1 MLLSETSPIQSPT
14 TLVKEG
20 IQHLHEFAGE
30 SWTDHNVH
38 DPGVTILEILSY
50 ALADLNYRTSFD
62 IKDLLT
68 LSADSQ
74 DKAHELFT
82 AREILPAHP
91 TSISDYRKLIL
102 DLPGI
107 RNVWI
112 VTAKQSAPIYKNTS
126 QTKLS
131 HYSDQV
137 IADSK
142 DTIQL
147 KGLYQVLLDFD
158 ESINIDSEAKLILEA
173 EVMGLLMAHRNL
185 GEDFLP
191 LATVKK
197 EAVSLATEIELET
210 NASMTDVLAEIYFQ
224 IDRFLLPRPKFHGL
238 NDLLEKEMP
247 IHEIFNGPALKH
259 GFLLTEELPKHRA
272 AIHTSDIIQIIMD
285 VKGVKAVRNFHAA
298 TNPEGTAFR
307 TGQRWCLK
315 LNPDLNYSP
324 KLAPEKC
331 DVIFVKNGIADQANQ
346 DEVIHLYELKKE
358 NDRNQQYPDLQQSDL
373 AIPAGRYRN
382 LHAYFSVQ
390 EDFPQNYGI
399 GSDGLPSTAT
409 PIRRAQ
415 AKQLKAYL
423 LLFEQLMANYQAQLG
438 HAGALL
444 SNHYTDQQSYFSL
457 KVEAINTS
465 HLYVNPDQVIK
476 SDIMDEGQ
484 RTVRFLDHKLGRFA
498 EQVSDYPLLST
509 GLLNEANITDEINN
523 KNAFLQNFPS
533 TSRERGQGFNYTKS
547 QLETDNVSGLK
558 KRVCGLIGIDA
569 NSAKLGNRNG
579 NTAKGF
585 HIIEHLLL
593 RPKSNAD
600 KFLSIFPVGQHY
612 FSPWKTDPYSQI
624 ISIVIPAWPSQFNQN
639 GFRDYFEKAVHLESP
654 AHLQV
659 HIHWLSHD
667 QMRGFEIGYE
677 NWLTENAKPDFI
689 PTAYADA
696 LNPLIQELNRLYA
709 IENPIH
715 SPLLIDDSETIAV
728 KASGDDPENSV
739 EKLSLKFKMGN
750 KNTSESGLV
759 FDWQDSQNYWLFH
772 YSQINQKMMIS
783 SVDDGFLQ
791 TILSTPV
798 VDLSEKIIEMTLE
811 VRDGKWRCKQR
822 STNTI
827 GTEFMINTGKPLD
840 GLKVGVYKLKNDG
853 TEFQKLK
860 VTDHIKVVTITQP
873 INQSNY
879 DNSIT

>member
-1 MLLSETSPIQSPT
+1 MNSQNIQSPT
-14 TLVKEG
+14 TLVQEG
-20 IQHLHEFAGE
+20 IQQLHKFAGDN
-30 SWTDHNVH
+30 WTDYNVH
-38 DPGVTILEILSY
+38 DPGVTILELLSY

-68 LSADSQ
+68 LSPDSQ
-74 DKAHELFT
+74 TKAHELFT

-91 TSISDYRKLIL
+91 TTILDYRKLIL

-112 VTAKQSAPIYKNTS
+112 VTAKQSVSIYKNTS

-131 HYSDQV
+131 HYSDQA
-137 IADSK
+137 IAESK

-147 KGLYQVLLDFD
+147 IGLYQVLLDFD
-158 ESINIDSEAKLILEA
+158 ESVNIDSEAKLILEA
-173 EVMGLLMAHRNL
+173 EVMALLMAHRNL

-191 LATVKK
+191 LETVKK
-197 EAVSLATEIELET
+197 EAVSLATDIELET
-210 NASMTDVLAEIYFQ
+210 SASMTEVLAEIYFQ
-224 IDRFLLPRPKFHGL
+224 IDHFLLPRPKFHGL

-247 IHEIFNGPALKH
+247 IHEIFNGPALNH
-259 GFLLTEELPKHRA
+259 GFLLTEELPKHRTS
-272 AIHTSDIIQIIMD
+272 IHTSDLIQIIMD
-285 VKGVKAVRNFHAA
+285 IKGVKAVRNFHAA
-298 TNPEGTAFR
+298 THPEGAAFR

-331 DVIFVKNGIADQANQ
+331 QIVFVKNGISDQASEE
-346 DEVIHLYELKKE
+346 EVINLYELKKE
-358 NDRNQQYPDLQQSDL
+358 NDRNEQYPDLQQTDL
-373 AIPAGRYRN
+373 AIPIGRYRN

-399 GSDGLPSTAT
+399 GSEGLPSTAN

-423 LLFEQLMANYQAQLG
+423 LLFEQLMANYQGQLG
-438 HAGALL
+438 NAGALL

-457 KVEAINTS
+457 KTEAVDTNE
-465 HLYVNPDQVIK
+465 LYVNPDQVINTN
-476 SDIMDEGQ
+476 MLDEGQ

-509 GLLNEANITDEINN
+509 GLLSGANIADEIKN
-523 KNAFLQNFPS
+523 KKTLLQNFPS
-533 TSRERGQGFNYTKS
+533 TSSQRGQGFNYTKA
-547 QLETDNVSGLK
+547 QLETDNISGLK
-558 KRVCGLIGIDA
+558 KRVCGLLGFDA
-569 NSAKLGNRNG
+569 KSTKLGNRNG

-593 RPKSNAD
+593 RPKSEAD
-600 KFLSIFPVGQHY
+600 NFLSIFPIGQHY

-624 ISIVIPAWPSQFNQN
+624 ISIVIPTWPSQFNQN
-639 GFRDYFEKAVHLESP
+639 GFRDYFEKIIHLESP

-667 QMRGFEIGYE
+667 QMRSFEIGYE
-677 NWLTENAKPDFI
+677 NWITENAKPDFQPI
-689 PTAYADA
+689 AYADA
-696 LNPLIQELNRLYA
+696 LNPLIQELNQLYA
-709 IENPIH
+709 IEKHIH
-715 SPLLIDDSETIAV
+715 SPLLIDDTKTIKI
-728 KASGDDPENSV
+728 KASGDDSENSV

-750 KNTSESGLV
+750 KSTSESGLV

-783 SVDDGFLQ
+783 HVEDGFLQ
-791 TILSTPV
+791 TILSTSV

-840 GLKVGVYKLKNDG
+840 GLKVGIYKLKNDG
-853 TEFQKLK
+853 TEFLKFK
-860 VTDHIKVVTITQP
+860 VTDHIKAVTITQP

-879 DNSIT
+879 DSSIA